1 MYERSKPKKFYKQYR
16 AEKTKQVSKGGGLLY
31 AEYYRKFNRNTTK
44 PIYLKQKPSVLNK
57 PFQVGS
63 FEN

>member
-44 PIYLKQKPSVLNK
+44 PIYLK
-57 PFQVGS
+57 
-63 FEN
+63 